1 MSMQEMW
8 QWVHTCYG
16 DELGLTSDD
25 DDYIPPANEEDK
37 LSGISVRL
45 SVDSFSEV
53 SVRLTLLF
61 CCSWIMES
69 KWDYHFLSSKLIEL
83 Q

>member
-25 DDYIPPANEEDK
+25 DDYIPPVNEEDK

-45 SVDSFSEV
+45 SMDSFSEV
-53 SVRLTLLF
+53 SLRLTLLF
-61 CCSWIMES
+61 CRSWIMES
-69 KWDYHFLSSKLIEL
+69 KWDYLFLSSKLIDV
-83 Q
+83 

>member
-8 QWVHTCYG
+8 QLVHTCYG

-37 LSGISVRL
+37 LSGLNVRL
-45 SVDSFSEV
+45 SMDSFSEV
-53 SVRLTLLF
+53 SVKLPLLF
-61 CCSWIMES
+61 SSGWIMDK
-69 KWDYHFLSSKLIEL
+69 KWDYLSISCKLL
-83 Q
+83 DL

>member
-37 LSGISVRL
+37 LSGLNVRL
-45 SVDSFSEV
+45 SMDSFSEV
-53 SVRLTLLF
+53 SVKFALLF
-61 CCSWIMES
+61 SCGWIMENTIGFS
-69 KWDYHFLSSKLIEL
+69 FSFL
-83 Q
+83 QVT

>member
-37 LSGISVRL
+37 LSGLNVRL

-53 SVRLTLLF
+53 
-61 CCSWIMES
+61 
-69 KWDYHFLSSKLIEL
+69 
-83 Q
+83 